1 MSRYSP
7 HPRWA
12 PWLFAAPFVVTFAL
26 FVAWPLTQSLVL
38 AFQQTFGPR
47 TARWV
52 GWENFL
58 FMLRDPLFWLALR
71 NTTLFALAAVF
82 IQMPLSLGL
91 ALLLN
96 RPGIRG
102 RWFFRLA
109 LFAPSLVGL
118 VFAGVLF
125 ALILERRYG
134 LLNVVLHLAF
144 PAFNPDFPWLQ
155 SYAVPSLILASL
167 WLYTGF
173 NMVYFLAALQGVPR
187 DLEESALIDG
197 AGAWQR
203 FRHIVWPAIRP
214 VAGFVT
220 LLSLIGGFQLF
231 ELPWVMLDYTAG
243 PTDNRGLTIV
253 IYLYQMGF
261 QLGDLGYASAIG
273 WVLALILIALTWAQR
288 RISRQERY

>member
-12 PWLFAAPFVVTFAL
+12 PWLFAAPFVLTFAV

-52 GWENFL
+52 GWDNFL

-102 RWFFRLA
+102 RWFFRLV

-134 LLNVVLHLAF
+134 LLNVVLHFAF
-144 PAFNPDFPWLQ
+144 PAFSPDFPWLQ

-197 AGAWQR
+197 AGPWQR
-203 FRHIVWPAIRP
+203 FRHIVWPEIRP

-273 WVLALILIALTWAQR
+273 WVLALILIFLAWAQR
-288 RISRQERY
+288 RISRQERF

>member
-1 MSRYSP
+1 MKRYSP

-12 PWLFAAPFVVTFAL
+12 PWLFAAPFVVAFAV
-26 FVAWPLTQSLVL
+26 FVAWPLSQSLVL
-38 AFQQTFGPR
+38 AFQQTFGPH

-52 GWENFL
+52 GLENFL
-58 FMLRDPLFWLALR
+58 FMARDPLFWLALR
-71 NTTLFALAAVF
+71 NTALYALASVF
-82 IQMPLSLGL
+82 VQMPLSLGL

-102 RWFFRLA
+102 RWFFRLV
-109 LFAPSLVGL
+109 LFAPSPVGL
-118 VFAGVLF
+118 VFAAVLF
-125 ALILERRYG
+125 ALILEPRYG
-134 LLNVVLHLAF
+134 LLNVVLNLAF
-144 PAFNPDFPWLQ
+144 PSFNPDFPWLQ
-155 SYAVPSLILASL
+155 TYALPSLILVSL

-187 DLEESALIDG
+187 DLEESAVIDG
-197 AGAWQR
+197 AGSWQR
-203 FRHIVWPAIRP
+203 FRYIVWPEIRP

-220 LLSLIGGFQLF
+220 LLSLIGSFQLF

-288 RISRQERY
+288 RLSRQERY

>member
-1 MSRYSP
+1 MKTYAP
-7 HPRWA
+7 YPRWT
-12 PWLFAAPFVVTFAL
+12 PWLFAAPFVLTFAV
-26 FVAWPLTQSLVL
+26 FVAWPLMQSLVL

-47 TARWV
+47 TTRWV
-52 GWENFL
+52 GVENFL

-71 NTTLFALAAVF
+71 NTTVFALAAVF

-102 RWFFRLA
+102 RWFFRLVF
-109 LFAPSLVGL
+109 FAPSLVGL

-134 LLNVVLHLAF
+134 LLNVVLNFAF
-144 PAFNPDFPWLQ
+144 PSFNPDFPWLQ
-155 SYAVPSLILASL
+155 TYAVPSLILASL

-187 DLEESALIDG
+187 DLEESAVIDG
-197 AGAWQR
+197 AGSWQR
-203 FRHIVWPAIRP
+203 FRYIVWPEIRP

-220 LLSLIGGFQLF
+220 LLSVIGSFQLF
-231 ELPWVMLDYTAG
+231 ELPWVMLDHTAG

-288 RISRQERY
+288 RFSRQEKY

>member
-7 HPRWA
+7 HSRRV
-12 PWLFAAPFVVTFAL
+12 PWLFAAPFIVVFAV

-52 GWENFL
+52 GLGNFG
-58 FMLRDPLFWLALR
+58 FMLHDPLFWLALR
-71 NTTLFALAAVF
+71 NTVLLALAAVCL
-82 IQMPLSLGL
+82 QLPLSLGL

-96 RPGIRG
+96 RPGVRG
-102 RWFFRLA
+102 RAALRLV
-109 LFAPSLVGL
+109 LFSPSLVGL
-118 VFAGVLF
+118 AFAGVLF
-125 ALILERRYG
+125 AQILERRYG
-134 LLNVVLHLAF
+134 LLNVALHALF
-144 PAFNPDFPWLQ
+144 PSFDPDFAWLQ
-155 SYAVPSLILASL
+155 TYALPSLVLASL
-167 WLYTGF
+167 WLHTGF

-197 AGAWQR
+197 AGPWQR
-203 FRHIVWPAIRP
+203 FRHVVWPEIRP

-220 LLSLIGGFQLF
+220 LLSVIGSLQLF
-231 ELPWVMLDYTAG
+231 ELPWIMLDYTAG

-253 IYLYQMGF
+253 IYLYQTGF

-273 WVLALILIALTWAQR
+273 WVLALILVACTWAQR
-288 RISRQERY
+288 RLARHEQH

>member
-12 PWLFAAPFVVTFAL
+12 PWLFAAPFVLTFAV

-47 TARWV
+47 TAKWV

-102 RWFFRLA
+102 RWFFRLV

-134 LLNVVLHLAF
+134 LLNVVLHFAF

-155 SYAVPSLILASL
+155 AYAVPSLILASL

-187 DLEESALIDG
+187 DLEESARIDG

-203 FRHIVWPAIRP
+203 FRHIVWPQIRP

>member
-12 PWLFAAPFVVTFAL
+12 PWLFAAPFVLTFAV

-47 TARWV
+47 TAKWV

-102 RWFFRLA
+102 RWFFRLV

-134 LLNVVLHLAF
+134 LLNVILHFAF

-155 SYAVPSLILASL
+155 AYAVPSLILASL

-173 NMVYFLAALQGVPR
+173 NMVYFLAALQGALVP
-187 DLEESALIDG
+187 
-197 AGAWQR
+197 Q
-203 FRHIVWPAIRP
+203 
-214 VAGFVT
+214 
-220 LLSLIGGFQLF
+220 
-231 ELPWVMLDYTAG
+231 
-243 PTDNRGLTIV
+243 GL
-253 IYLYQMGF
+253 
-261 QLGDLGYASAIG
+261 
-273 WVLALILIALTWAQR
+273 
-288 RISRQERY
+288 